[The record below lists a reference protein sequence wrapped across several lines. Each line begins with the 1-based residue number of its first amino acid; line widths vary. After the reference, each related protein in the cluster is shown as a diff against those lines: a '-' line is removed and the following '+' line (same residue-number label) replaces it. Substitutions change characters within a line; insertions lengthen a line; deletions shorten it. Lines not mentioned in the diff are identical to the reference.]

1 MSLCFTIPFHLN
13 LTSLFYICLSV
24 VYVLKALTFWVS
36 SHLVSLFPQ
45 KNNLFIRLCF
55 FSVHLLLSLSLSLS
69 LSLTRSNHFLWW
81 LQLFKIAFGLISV
94 CLLSKLGRAWP
105 ADDSKWFH
113 SWQTDLKCRPS
124 VQSVWPDRTI
134 FERFWQ
140 QIFLHLPWFWSNGQR
155 AHLLL
160 RRSEFETCEAYSF
173 YLYDYLKK
181 KERGRDGPIWPNY
194 LAKLAQTFSNFMSHF
209 DKCHFEVKTV
219 VAILAQL

>member
-1 MSLCFTIPFHLN
+1 MFHYTIPFEFNLSLLHL
-13 LTSLFYICLSV
+13 SLCGLCSQ
-24 VYVLKALTFWVS
+24 
-36 SHLVSLFPQ
+36 SLD
-45 KNNLFIRLCF
+45 
-55 FSVHLLLSLSLSLS
+55 LLSFFPSCLTVSTEKQFIHQTMFLFCPSPSFSLSLS